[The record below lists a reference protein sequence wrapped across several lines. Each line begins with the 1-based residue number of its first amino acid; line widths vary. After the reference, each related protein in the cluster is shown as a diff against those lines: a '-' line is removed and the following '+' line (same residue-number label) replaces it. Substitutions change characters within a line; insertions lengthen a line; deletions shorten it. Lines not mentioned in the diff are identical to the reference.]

1 MEACSRVS
9 TIITTNIVKEGNI
22 YLFPSFCYIT
32 FIVRQKSAL
41 RLAIILQRGNYMR
54 RPLQNLHLLK
64 ADMEQKGWM
73 IDSFKFSFKKIN
85 YIVLVILFAPGEP
98 KAKYALVQLDFLNS
112 ANFKHHLL
120 VSANAGGIML
130 SAEEL
135 RRFFGIRF
143 SENLGDI
150 LQQFTE
156 LLGFHIP
163 EKVSVS
169 KTKIEQIAIT
179 HKMTQTG
186 CEEPDKIY
194 CYTVKRNPIIVDAK
208 TGEKKQTKRTEENDS
223 KTRMLRRTLYDRLGK
238 DASISFCYSNDPAMS
253 RTDEE
258 IISNWTAR
266 KTENESGM
274 AVL

>member
-1 MEACSRVS
+1 
-9 TIITTNIVKEGNI
+9 
-22 YLFPSFCYIT
+22 
-32 FIVRQKSAL
+32 
-41 RLAIILQRGNYMR
+41 MR

-64 ADMEQKGWM
+64 ADMEKKGWM
-73 IDSFKFSFKKIN
+73 IDSFKFRYKKIN
-85 YIVLVILFAPGEP
+85 YIVLVILFSPDEP
-98 KAKYALVQLDFLNS
+98 KEKYALVQLDFLNA
-112 ANFKHHLL
+112 ANFNHHLP

-135 RRFFGIRF
+135 RRFFGIHYA
-143 SENLGDI
+143 ENLGDI

-156 LLGFHIP
+156 LLGFHVP
-163 EKVSVS
+163 EKVSAS
-169 KTKIEQIAIT
+169 KTKIEQKAIT

-186 CEEPDKIY
+186 CEEPDKVY
-194 CYTVKRNPIIVDAK
+194 CYTVKRNPVILDEK
-208 TGEKKQTKRTEENDS
+208 TGEKKQTKRTPENDS
-223 KTRMLRRTLYDRLGK
+223 KTRMLRRTLYERLGK

-266 KTENESGM
+266 KTENEFDM

>member
-1 MEACSRVS
+1 
-9 TIITTNIVKEGNI
+9 
-22 YLFPSFCYIT
+22 
-32 FIVRQKSAL
+32 
-41 RLAIILQRGNYMR
+41 MR

-64 ADMEQKGWM
+64 ADMEKKGWM
-73 IDSFKFSFKKIN
+73 IDSFKFKYKQIN
-85 YIVLVILFAPGEP
+85 YIVLVILFTPGEQ
-98 KAKYALVQLDFLNS
+98 KEKYALVQLDFLNA
-112 ANFKHHLL
+112 ANFNHHLQ

-135 RRFFGIRF
+135 RMFFGIRYA
-143 SENLGDI
+143 ENLGDI

-156 LLGFHIP
+156 LLGFHVP
-163 EKVSVS
+163 EKGSTS
-169 KTKIEQIAIT
+169 KSKIEKQAIA
-179 HKMTQTG
+179 HKMSQTG

-194 CYTVKRNPIIVDAK
+194 CYTVKRNPVIIDAK
-208 TGEKKQTKRTEENDS
+208 TGEKKQAKRTKENDS
-223 KTRMLRRTLYDRLGK
+223 KTRMLRKTLYDQLGK
-238 DASISFCYSNDPAMS
+238 DESISFCYSDDPAMS

>member
-1 MEACSRVS
+1 
-9 TIITTNIVKEGNI
+9 
-22 YLFPSFCYIT
+22 
-32 FIVRQKSAL
+32 
-41 RLAIILQRGNYMR
+41 MR
-54 RPLQNLHLLK
+54 RPLQNLHLIK
-64 ADMEQKGWM
+64 ADMEKKGWM
-73 IDSFKFSFKKIN
+73 IDSFKFRYKKIS
-85 YIVLVILFAPGEP
+85 YIVLVILFAPDEP
-98 KAKYALVQLDFLNS
+98 RDKYALVQLDFLNS

-135 RRFFGIRF
+135 RRFFGIRY

-156 LLGFHIP
+156 LLGFHVP
-163 EKVSVS
+163 EKVSTS
-169 KTKIEQIAIT
+169 KSKNEKQAIAY
-179 HKMTQTG
+179 KMSQTG

-194 CYTVKRNPIIVDAK
+194 CYTVKRNPVIIDAK
-208 TGEKKQTKRTEENDS
+208 TGEMRQAKTTKENDT

-238 DASISFCYSNDPAMS
+238 DESISFCYSDDPEMS

-266 KTENESGM
+266 KTENESVM

>member
-1 MEACSRVS
+1 
-9 TIITTNIVKEGNI
+9 
-22 YLFPSFCYIT
+22 
-32 FIVRQKSAL
+32 
-41 RLAIILQRGNYMR
+41 MR

-64 ADMEQKGWM
+64 ADMKKKGWM
-73 IDSFKFSFKKIN
+73 IDSFQFRYKKIN
-85 YIVLVILFAPGEP
+85 YIVLVILFSLDEP
-98 KAKYALVQLDFLNS
+98 KEKYALVQLDFLNA
-112 ANFKHHLL
+112 ANFNHHLL
-120 VSANAGGIML
+120 VSANAGGLML

-135 RRFFGIRF
+135 RMFFGIRYT
-143 SENLGDI
+143 ENLGDI

-156 LLGFHIP
+156 LLGFHVP
-163 EKVSVS
+163 EKVSAS
-169 KTKIEQIAIT
+169 KTKIERQAIT
-179 HKMTQTG
+179 HKMSQTG

-194 CYTVKRNPIIVDAK
+194 CYTVKRNPIIVDIK

-238 DASISFCYSNDPAMS
+238 DASISFCYSDDPAMS

-266 KTENESGM
+266 KTENEFDM

>member
-1 MEACSRVS
+1 
-9 TIITTNIVKEGNI
+9 
-22 YLFPSFCYIT
+22 
-32 FIVRQKSAL
+32 
-41 RLAIILQRGNYMR
+41 MR

-64 ADMEQKGWM
+64 ADMEKKGWM
-73 IDSFKFSFKKIN
+73 IDSFKFRYKKID
-85 YIVLVILFAPGEP
+85 YIVLVILFSPDEI
-98 KAKYALVQLDFLNS
+98 KERYALVQLDFLNA
-112 ANFKHHLL
+112 ANFSHHLL

-135 RRFFGIRF
+135 RRFFGIHYA
-143 SENLGDI
+143 ENLGDI

-163 EKVSVS
+163 EKVSTS
-169 KTKIEQIAIT
+169 KTKIERKAIA
-179 HKMTQTG
+179 HKLTQTG

-194 CYTVKRNPIIVDAK
+194 CYTVKRNPVIIDAK
-208 TGEKKQTKRTEENDS
+208 AGEMKQAKRTKENDS
-223 KTRMLRRTLYDRLGK
+223 KTRMLRRTLYERLGK
-238 DASISFCYSNDPAMS
+238 DESISFCYSDDPSMS

-258 IISNWTAR
+258 IINNWTAR

>member
-1 MEACSRVS
+1 
-9 TIITTNIVKEGNI
+9 
-22 YLFPSFCYIT
+22 
-32 FIVRQKSAL
+32 
-41 RLAIILQRGNYMR
+41 MR

-64 ADMEQKGWM
+64 ADMEKKGWM
-73 IDSFKFSFKKIN
+73 IDSFKFRYKKIN
-85 YIVLVILFAPGEP
+85 YIVLVILFSPDEI
-98 KAKYALVQLDFLNS
+98 KEKYALVQLDFLS
-112 ANFKHHLL
+112 AANFNHHLL

-135 RRFFGIRF
+135 RMFFGIRYA
-143 SENLGDI
+143 ENLGDI

-156 LLGFHIP
+156 LLGFHVP
-163 EKVSVS
+163 EKVSAS
-169 KTKIEQIAIT
+169 KTKIERQAIT
-179 HKMTQTG
+179 HKMSQTG
-186 CEEPDKIY
+186 CKEPDKIY
-194 CYTVKRNPIIVDAK
+194 CYTVKRNPIIVDIK

-238 DASISFCYSNDPAMS
+238 DASISFCYSDDPAMS

-266 KTENESGM
+266 KTENEFDM

>member
-1 MEACSRVS
+1 
-9 TIITTNIVKEGNI
+9 
-22 YLFPSFCYIT
+22 
-32 FIVRQKSAL
+32 
-41 RLAIILQRGNYMR
+41 MR

-64 ADMEQKGWM
+64 ADMEKKGWM
-73 IDSFKFSFKKIN
+73 IDSFKFKYKQIN
-85 YIVLVILFAPGEP
+85 YIVLVILFTPGEQ
-98 KAKYALVQLDFLNS
+98 KEKYALVQLDFLNA
-112 ANFKHHLL
+112 ANFNHHLR

-135 RRFFGIRF
+135 RMFFGIRYA
-143 SENLGDI
+143 ENLGDI

-156 LLGFHIP
+156 LLGFHVP
-163 EKVSVS
+163 EKGSTS
-169 KTKIEQIAIT
+169 KSKIEKQAIA
-179 HKMTQTG
+179 HKMSQTG

-194 CYTVKRNPIIVDAK
+194 CYTVKRNLVIIDAK
-208 TGEKKQTKRTEENDS
+208 TGEKKQAKRTKENDA
-223 KTRMLRRTLYDRLGK
+223 KTRMLRKTLYDRLGK
-238 DASISFCYSNDPAMS
+238 DESISFCYSDDPAMS

>member
-1 MEACSRVS
+1 
-9 TIITTNIVKEGNI
+9 
-22 YLFPSFCYIT
+22 
-32 FIVRQKSAL
+32 
-41 RLAIILQRGNYMR
+41 MR

-73 IDSFKFSFKKIN
+73 IDSFKFRYKKIS
-85 YIVLVILFAPGEP
+85 YIVLVLLFSPDEP
-98 KAKYALVQLDFLNS
+98 KEKYALVQLDFLNA

-120 VSANAGGIML
+120 VSANAGCIML

-135 RRFFGIRF
+135 RRFFGIRY

-156 LLGFHIP
+156 LLGFHVP

-169 KTKIEQIAIT
+169 KTKIEKQAIA
-179 HKMTQTG
+179 HKMAQTG

-194 CYTVKRNPIIVDAK
+194 CYTVKRNPVIIDAK
-208 TGEKKQTKRTEENDS
+208 TGEMKQSKRTKENDN

-238 DASISFCYSNDPAMS
+238 DASISFCYSDDPSMS

-258 IISNWTAR
+258 IISSWTVR